1 MDIKILKKLETENN
15 REYAYRLIRYNI
27 MSLQILPGAAIN
39 EGELAELLNV
49 SRTPIRE
56 AILMLK
62 EEDLVEVIPQSG
74 SKVSLIDIS
83 ILKEGHFLRAT
94 IEPEIIN
101 RLAGNMSEEQMN
113 RLKENLEKQQEIL
126 ELESADKIDSFVK
139 MDDKFH
145 HIIYEADKKNKVWD
159 AVKRI
164 SSHYDRA
171 RYLDAIMNNADL
183 NKILKEHQNIYYLL
197 LIGYSSEDILRKFYD
212 NHLSTYKKNFK
223 SIMEKYP
230 EYFKI

>member
-27 MSLQILPGAAIN
+27 MSLQILPGVAIN

-62 EEDLVEVIPQSG
+62 DEDLVEVIPQSG

-83 ILKEGHFLRAT
+83 ILKEGHFLRST

-101 RLAGNMSEEQMN
+101 RLAGNMNEEEMN
-113 RLKENLEKQQEIL
+113 RLKENLKQQQQIL
-126 ELESADKIDSFVK
+126 EMDFVDKIDDFVK

-145 HIIYEADKKNKVWD
+145 KIIYEADKKNKVWH

-183 NKILKEHQNIYYLL
+183 NEILKEHQNIYYSL
-197 LIGYSSEDILRKFYD
+197 LIGYSSEYLLKKFYE
-212 NHLSTYKKNFK
+212 NHLGTYKKNFK
-223 SIMEKYP
+223 YIMEKYP
-230 EYFKI
+230 EYFRI